1 MVDAVD
7 DHEALRVIDL
17 VDHAVRA
24 AASRPQPL
32 QFTVERPAHAMG
44 VLQERA
50 EHELHDR
57 GSSGFLEAAELA
69 IRRAGDAQFERLGLD
84 HRFE

>member
-7 DHEALRVIDL
+7 DDEALRLVDL

-24 AASRPQPL
+24 SAGRSQPRQL
-32 QFTVERPAHAMG
+32 TVERPADAMG
-44 VLQERA
+44 VLEERA

-57 GSSGFLEAAELA
+57 SSGSFLEAAELA
-69 IRRAGDAQFERLGLD
+69 IRRTGDAQFERLGLD
-84 HRFE
+84 HRSE